1 MKYEI
6 NIKIL
11 GKTFKK
17 EISANSENEAKGK
30 AKTQFLEF
38 LLKNMKIEI
47 KNFSEKK
54 FSEKDFSEKGF
65 IGDEDI
71 FNNLMN
77 IMNIK

>member
-17 EISANSENEAKGK
+17 QISANSESEAKEK

-54 FSEKDFSEKGF
+54 FSEKGF